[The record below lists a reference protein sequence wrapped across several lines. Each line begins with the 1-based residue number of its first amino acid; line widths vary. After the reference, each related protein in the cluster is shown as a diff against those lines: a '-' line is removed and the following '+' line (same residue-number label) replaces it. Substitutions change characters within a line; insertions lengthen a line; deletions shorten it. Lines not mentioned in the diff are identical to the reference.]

1 MFRINTVFHRSFYS
15 PNNQGER
22 TQSIQTNYGYLD
34 IDSISIRLPEGY
46 EIESLP
52 KPVDQESKF
61 GKFRSSITLGD
72 AGNVFIV
79 HRLLYYQGN
88 YPKEDYTDFLD
99 FRKSIATQYGA
110 KIILKKSGE

>member
-1 MFRINTVFHRSFYS
+1 MLPSVWDFSNVNTDCPGVYQVTGTF
-15 PNNQGER
+15 
-22 TQSIQTNYGYLD
+22 LA
-34 IDSISIRLPEGY
+34 PEGY

-99 FRKSIATQYGA
+99 FRKNIATQYGA